1 MQYVFGDYR
10 LDMQRYELQRAGGV
24 IPLDRQGFA
33 VLAYLIEHRDRVVL
47 RQELFDRLWP
57 DRFVSDAALERCMAV
72 IRRAV
77 GDSGQRQRVIKTV
90 HGRGYRFIA
99 PLTVAPSAAGPPAA
113 PVPAPSLYARAD
125 AAGSPPVERHTLT
138 VLGSAPRMPEPPSGT
153 VTFVFSD
160 LETSTRLL
168 QHLGDR
174 YAEVLEAYQ

>member
-10 LDMQRYELQRAGGV
+10 LDLQRYELQRAGSV

-47 RQELFDRLWP
+47 RQGLFGRLWA

-90 HGRGYRFIA
+90 HGRGSQFIA
-99 PLTVAPSAAGPPAA
+99 PLTVALSAAG
-113 PVPAPSLYARAD
+113 
-125 AAGSPPVERHTLT
+125 
-138 VLGSAPRMPEPPSGT
+138 
-153 VTFVFSD
+153 
-160 LETSTRLL
+160 
-168 QHLGDR
+168 
-174 YAEVLEAYQ
+174 